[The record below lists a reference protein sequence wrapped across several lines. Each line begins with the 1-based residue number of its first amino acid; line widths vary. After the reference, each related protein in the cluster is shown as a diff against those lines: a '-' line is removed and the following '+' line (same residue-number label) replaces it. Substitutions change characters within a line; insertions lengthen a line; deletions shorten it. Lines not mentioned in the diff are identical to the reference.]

1 MKLYWIIFLFTT
13 VVLSQNTDD
22 EYESNKIIWNQD
34 KKLEWKDFT
43 GALDPNLFGNALTSY
58 KIEIIPENVL
68 VDADDNIQN
77 YENLTVVAKFYKDK
91 SWVTSRTDGLLAH
104 EQLHFDIAELYAR
117 KIRKKFSEL
126 KSVNEQRFAVYASA
140 YELLWQECRE
150 YQKMYDSQTKNGI
163 LTEENNI
170 WINKVLNEIMELNEF
185 K

>member
-1 MKLYWIIFLFTT
+1 M
-13 VVLSQNTDD
+13 
-22 EYESNKIIWNQD
+22 E
-34 KKLEWKDFT
+34 
-43 GALDPNLFGNALTSY
+43 
-58 KIEIIPENVL
+58 
-68 VDADDNIQN
+68 DNIQN